1 MFELMIGIDGV
12 QRRTED
18 RVHKRRR
25 GDDGERSR
33 LRALFTRRGRTDE
46 PRRTHVPVTHPR

>member
-12 QRRTED
+12 QRRTNE
-18 RVHKRRR
+18 RLERRRR

-33 LRALFTRRGRTDE
+33 LRRVLAARSARTAR
-46 PRRTHVPVTHPR
+46 PRCEHPLAQSR